1 MRLCSQERTNLVSK
15 GSVSVLYG
23 LSNDE
28 DVTTVHYVARTLAR
42 LSVDEQSHGRMIQEG
57 AAR

>member
-1 MRLCSQERTNLVSK
+1 MTK

-28 DVTTVHYVARTLAR
+28 DVTTVYYVACTLAR
-42 LSVDEQSHGRMIQEG
+42 LVVDEQSRGRMIQEG